1 MNILKKNFK
10 NYLSLGGS
18 SLMTRKIGQKFCLFE
33 DLKGATPSVLKEKEM
48 FSGLSLLRK
57 PPGCMSLRYSS
68 PLNISQMSSF
78 FRKSLSNLYPSNLMN
93 SASVLNKINKLYHTV
108 IIMIICTCRSIV
120 FIYKSIVLLL
130 R

>member
-1 MNILKKNFK
+1 
-10 NYLSLGGS
+10 
-18 SLMTRKIGQKFCLFE
+18 MTRKIGQKFCLFE
-33 DLKGATPSVLKEKEM
+33 DLNGATPSVLKEKEM
-48 FSGLSLLRK
+48 FIGLSLLRK

-108 IIMIICTCRSIV
+108 IIMIICKCKSIV
-120 FIYKSIVLLL
+120 LIYKSIVLLP

>member
-1 MNILKKNFK
+1 
-10 NYLSLGGS
+10 
-18 SLMTRKIGQKFCLFE
+18 MTRKIGQKFCLFE

-78 FRKSLSNLYPSNLMN
+78 FRKSLSNLYPNNLMN
-93 SASVLNKINKLYHTV
+93 SASVLNKINKLYLLNLV
-108 IIMIICTCRSIV
+108 LSLC
-120 FIYKSIVLLL
+120 SIVLCPPQLAEL
-130 R
+130 YASRGSCMPSIFVRE

>member
-1 MNILKKNFK
+1 
-10 NYLSLGGS
+10 
-18 SLMTRKIGQKFCLFE
+18 MTRKIGQKFCLCE

-48 FSGLSLLRK
+48 FIGLSLLRK
-57 PPGCMSLRYSS
+57 PPGCMSFRYFS

-93 SASVLNKINKLYHTV
+93 SVSVLNKINKLYHTV
-108 IIMIICTCRSIV
+108 IIMIICKCKSIV
-120 FIYKSIVLLL
+120 LIYKSIVLLL